1 MELLS
6 QHDLYARGRRYLLT
20 RARRIEPE
28 VVDTDG
34 SDANIF
40 IGSTSAIGTAI
51 STQLRV
57 GLGELFYTSARGD
70 KLDRLVLDRT
80 DGELPRKG
88 GSFAR
93 VSVTFRRP
101 TAAGGDGTIPVG
113 TVLTTLNGFEY
124 ITLEAVSFSGG
135 GLVGTARTR
144 ATVAGKEPQVGRNM
158 IRNYAKPATIFDQS
172 ITLNNDEPAAGGE
185 APEEDGLYIE
195 RARAFAR
202 ARIRGTLRAI
212 ETGALTVDGVV
223 SARAQEALADGHP
236 ARVVT
241 LHAAD
246 SSGVSNAAMVADIQD
261 ALMEW
266 RAAGIAVLVQTGLP
280 QLVVVRL
287 RLSFSANAS
296 GNTANLATL
305 VRDAIVE
312 YVNSLGAGQM
322 LTRAG
327 LYSVLSRYAK
337 LGLVVSEQTLV
348 EPVGDIIPAPGRTL
362 RMRLEDCQLV

>member
-1 MELLS
+1 METLS
-6 QHDLYARGRRYLLT
+6 RHDLYAVGRRYVIT
-20 RARRIEPE
+20 RAKRIEPE
-28 VVDTDG
+28 VIDTDG

-40 IGSTSAIGTAI
+40 VGSTSAIGAAI
-51 STQLRV
+51 STQLRI
-57 GLGELFYTSARGD
+57 GLGELFYTTARGD
-70 KLDRLVLDRT
+70 RLDRLVLDRT

-88 GSFAR
+88 GGFARVAVSFAR
-93 VSVTFRRP
+93 P
-101 TAAGGDGTIPVG
+101 NAAGGDGTLPVG
-113 TVLTTLNGFEY
+113 TVLLSQNGFEY
-124 ITLEAVSFSGG
+124 ITLDPVSFVGG
-135 GLVGTARTR
+135 GLLGSARTR

-158 IRNYAKPATIFDQS
+158 IRTFRTPATVFDQS

-185 APEEDGLYIE
+185 PPEEDGLYIE

-212 ETGALTVDGVV
+212 ETGALTVEGIV
-223 SARAQEALADGHP
+223 SASAREALADGYP

-246 SSGVSNAAMVADIQD
+246 SSGVSNAAMVTEIQE
-261 ALMEW
+261 ALREW

-287 RLSFSANAS
+287 RLAFSANTS
-296 GNTANLATL
+296 GNTANLAVL

-312 YVNSLGAGQM
+312 YVNSLGAGQT

-327 LYSVLSRYAK
+327 LYSVLMRYAK

-348 EPVGDIIPAPGRTL
+348 EPVGDIVPATGRTL